1 MGRRERGDLNHEIHE
16 THEKTRN
23 YDIGIIQNH
32 ECTRMGTNGEKGERG
47 FKPRNTRNTRKNT
60 KLRYRDNSEPRMH
73 TNGHEWGEGREGMG
87 PCLFIYKNVNIMKR
101 HTKSASISFRRDS
114 LRGLFAL
121 LRLAYAMACPDVEE
135 ARQQAGGPLEVWWS
149 LGDSNPWPIRCERIA
164 LAN

>member
-1 MGRRERGDLNHEIHE
+1 
-16 THEKTRN
+16 
-23 YDIGIIQNH
+23 
-32 ECTRMGTNGEKGERG
+32 
-47 FKPRNTRNTRKNT
+47 
-60 KLRYRDNSEPRMH
+60 
-73 TNGHEWGEGREGMG
+73 MG
-87 PCLFIYKNVNIMKR
+87 PCLFIYKNVNIIKRHTKSASISFRRDSLRGLFALLRLPYAMACPRYGLPTLWLAHAMACPRYGLPTLWLAHAMACPDVEEARQLAGGTLEVMKR